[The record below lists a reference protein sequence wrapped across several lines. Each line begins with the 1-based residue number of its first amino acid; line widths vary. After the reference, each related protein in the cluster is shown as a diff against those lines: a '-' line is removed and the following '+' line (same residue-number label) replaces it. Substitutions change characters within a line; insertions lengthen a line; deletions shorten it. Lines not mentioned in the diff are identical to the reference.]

1 MEVTQ
6 NTYCLVI
13 DIISSTNRLLDIS
26 TAARNSFNLALTK
39 ILPPFLSK
47 LGLDNSNLKFTGDG
61 FVVTIENSTNLTHL
75 LCFALLLRNKFHY
88 SIIEISGIPFTTQWD
103 LRLGIANGQDVKLE
117 FNNQIEYVGDSIR
130 RATRISTLCNTN
142 EILVDF
148 PIYRDTSRDFIFEE
162 INIEQRIS
170 NLGVK
175 KFEHDIG
182 NLVYSIK
189 EVKYSSLKNADVIL
203 VYFDEIG
210 YHKGKEEIVAEVKT
224 KIELNELTKDEVEAI
239 DKASIALSS
248 IGRYQT
254 GNEIYKRLKHRGYSR
269 SLIYWNRLLKLSND
283 FNTANIILRQIIN
296 AGLKPDGFSYTTLM
310 NKVADFEQAKEVL
323 REMKAENINP
333 NEVTY
338 TTLMNKVVDFEQ
350 AKEVLREMKNYN
362 IIPNLL
368 TYSSLFKKDIANY
381 TAREVHLWYVK
392 EEKFHPAGP
401 IEGLIK
407 NLFYKKRFND
417 VYYLTL
423 HYPYLTISKKI
434 VKENFITAIS
444 MYEAFRN
451 EDFYASHIDYALGIA
466 YYEQQKNSKARK
478 YLKNALLKTTIAN
491 QKKDIE
497 RLLILIEN
505 Y

>member
-323 REMKAENINP
+323 REMK
-333 NEVTY
+333 
-338 TTLMNKVVDFEQ
+338 
-350 AKEVLREMKNYN
+350 NYN

>member
-1 MEVTQ
+1 
-6 NTYCLVI
+6 
-13 DIISSTNRLLDIS
+13 
-26 TAARNSFNLALTK
+26 
-39 ILPPFLSK
+39 
-47 LGLDNSNLKFTGDG
+47 
-61 FVVTIENSTNLTHL
+61 
-75 LCFALLLRNKFHY
+75 
-88 SIIEISGIPFTTQWD
+88 
-103 LRLGIANGQDVKLE
+103 
-117 FNNQIEYVGDSIR
+117 
-130 RATRISTLCNTN
+130 
-142 EILVDF
+142 
-148 PIYRDTSRDFIFEE
+148 
-162 INIEQRIS
+162 
-170 NLGVK
+170 
-175 KFEHDIG
+175 
-182 NLVYSIK
+182 
-189 EVKYSSLKNADVIL
+189 
-203 VYFDEIG
+203 
-210 YHKGKEEIVAEVKT
+210 
-224 KIELNELTKDEVEAI
+224 
-239 DKASIALSS
+239 
-248 IGRYQT
+248 
-254 GNEIYKRLKHRGYSR
+254 
-269 SLIYWNRLLKLSND
+269 
-283 FNTANIILRQIIN
+283 
-296 AGLKPDGFSYTTLM
+296 
-310 NKVADFEQAKEVL
+310 
-323 REMKAENINP
+323 
-333 NEVTY
+333 
-338 TTLMNKVVDFEQ
+338 
-350 AKEVLREMKNYN
+350 MKNYN